1 MSNRSTGF
9 ATGNTCVAAKV
20 FVFTSDTP
28 PRMYPDTT
36 THSDRGT
43 GTRSS
48 GLGMPQMN
56 WIFPSGSQPPGL
68 RRDGRH
74 RQGQKRCQ
82 SQNSHMHRCA
92 PF

>member
-1 MSNRSTGF
+1 MLLSNRSTGF

-56 WIFPSGSQPPGL
+56 
-68 RRDGRH
+68 
-74 RQGQKRCQ
+74 
-82 SQNSHMHRCA
+82 
-92 PF
+92 